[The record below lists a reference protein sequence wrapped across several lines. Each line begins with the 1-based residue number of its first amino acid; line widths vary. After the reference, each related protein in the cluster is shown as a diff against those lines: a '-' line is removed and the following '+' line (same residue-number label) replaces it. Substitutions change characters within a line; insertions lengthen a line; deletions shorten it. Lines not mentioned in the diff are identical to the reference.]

1 MGITLEFKDYE
12 EMIAFAKVLLAGTN
26 LGEPK
31 KTDAKQETKIETP
44 VKEEVIENTKRA
56 EELPLEEKTEKEYT
70 LEEVRAAL
78 AELTR
83 NGKQKQV
90 KELLTSFG
98 AKNLSGLDSKDYA
111 AVMEKAGAL

>member
-44 VKEEVIENTKRA
+44 VKEDVIENTK
-56 EELPLEEKTEKEYT
+56 ELPLEEKSEKEYT

>member
-44 VKEEVIENTKRA
+44 VKEEVIENTK
-56 EELPLEEKTEKEYT
+56 ELPSEEKTEKEYT

-90 KELLTSFG
+90 KELIRS
-98 AKNLSGLDSKDYA
+98 
-111 AVMEKAGAL
+111 

>member
-44 VKEEVIENTKRA
+44 VKEEVIENTK
-56 EELPLEEKTEKEYT
+56 ELPSEEKTEKEYT